1 MLFLSH
7 LWMLCLFLNENIK
20 KTKTQNSPNL
30 NIVICCWCTYLNI
43 AQYSFESIISA
54 NKHPIC
60 QEGGSNL
67 GITRCKD
74 CQTPSM
80 GQDNVPEVLPVILQY
95 CNDKCFD
102 YMNPKLW
109 TSSAFKWATHQRSQ
123 FNIFYF
129 LQLNCWHCKG
139 PPLCRK
145 RCNTLAICHLA
156 RLVIPR
162 VLGRGAALLIAH
174 CLSPAPQSISD
185 TNVIQ
190 GESY

>member
-30 NIVICCWCTYLNI
+30 NIVICCWWCTYLNI

-129 LQLNCWHCKG
+129 LQLNCWHC
-139 PPLCRK
+139 PVR
-145 RCNTLAICHLA
+145 A
-156 RLVIPR
+156 RLCVGSD
-162 VLGRGAALLIAH
+162 VTLLPFATWH
-174 CLSPAPQSISD
+174 AWFSP
-185 TNVIQ
+185 
-190 GESY
+190 GC

>member
-74 CQTPSM
+74 CQAPSM
-80 GQDNVPEVLPVILQY
+80 GQDNVPEVLPKILHY
-95 CNDKCFD
+95 CNIKCFVF
-102 YMNPKLW
+102 MNPKLW
-109 TSSAFKWATHQRSQ
+109 TS
-123 FNIFYF
+123 Y
-129 LQLNCWHCKG
+129 
-139 PPLCRK
+139 
-145 RCNTLAICHLA
+145 
-156 RLVIPR
+156 RL
-162 VLGRGAALLIAH
+162 LKELLIREVN
-174 CLSPAPQSISD
+174 SIYFTFCIWIVDITRTVSAS
-185 TNVIQ
+185 
-190 GESY
+190 EAM